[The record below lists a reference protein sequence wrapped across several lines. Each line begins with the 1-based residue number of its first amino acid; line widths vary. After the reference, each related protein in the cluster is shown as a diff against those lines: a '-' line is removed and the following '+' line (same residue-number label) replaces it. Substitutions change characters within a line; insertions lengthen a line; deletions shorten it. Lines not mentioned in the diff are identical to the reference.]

1 MVNRTNPFFSA
12 GWRDIAAAQAKMK
25 SGRLTSNEVRE
36 MQQIEF
42 NAADKTQE
50 LAASFFQQ
58 LEQIKNGMNAQR
70 ESVSKEVLDLSQRVM
85 ALDIR
90 WNELAPQEIEE
101 ELTSLVQRASSLSQ
115 ASEDQELPDWIQGIV
130 QIAKVQLAHSV
141 FRFAHPS
148 VMELN
153 PSSLEPTF
161 AANLASIAE
170 KIRQEHSL
178 QPFQTLDLAQQREI
192 LRYTQKEG
200 V

>member
-161 AANLASIAE
+161 AANL
-170 KIRQEHSL
+170 R
-178 QPFQTLDLAQQREI
+178 
-192 LRYTQKEG
+192 
-200 V
+200 